1 MHITHHTDYALR
13 VLIYLGANEHRLAT
27 IQEISERFKISRSH
41 LMKVV
46 TQLIRNGY
54 VEGLRGK
61 GGGLRLARAPNLITI
76 GQVVRHMEND
86 LAIVE
91 CFEADSK
98 CLLTHSCRL
107 RGALGNALNAF
118 LASLDQVTLKDLL
131 SSQQHVL
138 LHVPVRTIVNNSKS
152 GK

>member
-27 IQEISERFKISRSH
+27 IQEISERFEISRTH

-46 TQLIRNGY
+46 SQLIRHGY

-61 GGGLRLARAPNLITI
+61 GGGLRLARSPRLIGI
-76 GQVVRHMEND
+76 GNVVRHMESD

-91 CFEADSK
+91 CFETESK
-98 CLLTHSCRL
+98 CLLTGNCRL
-107 RGALGNALNAF
+107 RGALSNALDAF
-118 LASLDQVTLKDLL
+118 MASLDRVTLADLL
-131 SSQQHVL
+131 SPKQHDIL
-138 LHVPVRTIVNNSKS
+138 YVPISAI
-152 GK
+152 GKRLSAS